1 MNSADS
7 TTGTSSPQ
15 TLNVLFHGL
24 WAYEVQ
30 DSSQG
35 PGIVVRTTPQD
46 DHRVAA
52 GGWDP
57 EADLR
62 EQASYRLEGIRP
74 GKRDEF
80 ESQVNV
86 IFANRRLTAGSDRVR
101 NTIHLPLPRRIS
113 SLRPISFHP
122 DKPPYTGKD
131 AHLVATRQI
140 SIVQV
145 FTYDADLAKV
155 QLVETGKPAGAPHIV
170 PLAAAARQGSVANFY
185 LFAQPAGRAHPGH
198 FEEAFAKL
206 AGLYGLDLVPANS
219 IAPGPRTP
227 EQLQGVGWRD
237 LVGLNERASF
247 RGELLPAAGSSGSNC
262 DPFVVDNRRL
272 TAAAAGPR

>member
-1 MNSADS
+1 MNNAE
-7 TTGTSSPQ
+7 GTIQETYPH

-24 WAYEVQ
+24 WAYEVHN
-30 DSSQG
+30 SPQG
-35 PGIVVRTTPQD
+35 PGLIVRTTPQD

-62 EQASYRLEGIRP
+62 DRAVYTLTGIEP
-74 GKRDEF
+74 GTRSDF
-80 ESQVNV
+80 ESQTNV
-86 IFANRRLTAGSDRVR
+86 IFTNRPLEAGPADVR
-101 NTIHLPLPRRIS
+101 CTIRLPLPRKIS
-113 SLRPISFHP
+113 SLRPITFHP
-122 DKPPYTGKD
+122 DKPPYTGAD
-131 AHLVATRQI
+131 AHLVRTRKV

-145 FTYDADLAKV
+145 FTYSANLSKV
-155 QLVETGKPAGAPHIV
+155 QLTELGRPGGSAHMV
-170 PLAAAARQGSVANFY
+170 PLPAESREAGVANFY
-185 LFAQPAGRAHPGH
+185 FFAQPVGSAHSGH

-227 EQLQGVGWRD
+227 ALDGVGWRD

-247 RGELLPAAGSSGSNC
+247 RGEFLPAAGSSGSNC
-262 DPFVVDNRRL
+262 DPFVVDNRHL
-272 TAAAAGPR
+272 GAAAGH